1 MQMENGIMNIT
12 QKDRELLFKDL
23 SARLPYHV
31 RVKVWLKDETTEEGV
46 LDLEHN
52 YADVLRDAFY
62 YNKIVDIKPYLR
74 PMSSMTNEEKKEYY
88 KLCISKFI
96 KAGPGYT
103 YDGWWEYY
111 DTTASIDWATKKM
124 FDYRGLINKG
134 LALEAPK
141 DMYRKNIEIQIVG
154 GNIGINPKVS
164 SIVNKLSD
172 ILDAD
177 IVKNGGW
184 IEDLPIELSS
194 DLILWMPNIVNEEP
208 KHYPHKKVGSVL
220 ICSKVMREGYRKID
234 AVSRIFKLHGNAVIA
249 IYKDTTPFI
258 FELIDALGNV
268 WYKGSDLSEL
278 SKAILKFYDFTKEA
292 VRVQTKREDIDIHL
306 DNEIL
311 NTLDGLIQIN
321 IKLQKHI
328 ETSCGNRFFGNIS
341 TRCQKLFPSFKINSN
356 YMFVSPRNSNKE
368 SLTSDDMVLYSSDNT
383 YSGNNKPSV
392 DSPTQIKLYK
402 LYPNINFMIHGH
414 AVISGIGEVNTNNYR
429 LCGDTREVDE
439 ILEVVNTDEKS
450 FVVNLK
456 NHGFL
461 IGANSLNSLNELVD
475 KIISNANIKITNQD

>member
-1 MQMENGIMNIT
+1 MET
-12 QKDRELLFKDL
+12 
-23 SARLPYHV
+23 
-31 RVKVWLKDETTEEGV
+31 
-46 LDLEHN
+46 
-52 YADVLRDAFY
+52 
-62 YNKIVDIKPYLR
+62 
-74 PMSSMTNEEKKEYY
+74 
-88 KLCISKFI
+88 
-96 KAGPGYT
+96 
-103 YDGWWEYY
+103 
-111 DTTASIDWATKKM
+111 
-124 FDYRGLINKG
+124 
-134 LALEAPK
+134 
-141 DMYRKNIEIQIVG
+141 
-154 GNIGINPKVS
+154 
-164 SIVNKLSD
+164 
-172 ILDAD
+172 
-177 IVKNGGW
+177 
-184 IEDLPIELSS
+184 
-194 DLILWMPNIVNEEP
+194 
-208 KHYPHKKVGSVL
+208 
-220 ICSKVMREGYRKID
+220 
-234 AVSRIFKLHGNAVIA
+234 
-249 IYKDTTPFI
+249 
-258 FELIDALGNV
+258 V

-278 SKAILKFYDFTKEA
+278 SKAILKFYDFTKEV

-311 NTLDGLIQIN
+311 NTLDGLIQTN
-321 IKLQKHI
+321 IKLQKYI

-368 SLTSDDMVLYSSDNT
+368 SLTSDDMVLYSSNNT

-414 AVISGIGEVNTNNYR
+414 AIISGIGEVNTNNYR

-475 KIISNANIKITNQD
+475 KIISNASIKITNQD

>member
-1 MQMENGIMNIT
+1 MKQE
-12 QKDRELLFKDL
+12 DKDL
-23 SARLPYHV
+23 LLKYLCMALPYG
-31 RVKVWLKDETTEEGV
+31 VKLKKDNEDNSAVE
-46 LDLEHN
+46 LYSINLEHETIQYWN
-52 YADVLRDAFY
+52 YKSSSLQIGGYGHLVRYDKLQF
-62 YNKIVDIKPYLR
+62 KPYLK
-74 PMSSMTNEEKKEYY
+74 PMSSMTLEEEREYNLT
-88 KLCISKFI
+88 KTL
-96 KAGPGYT
+96 
-103 YDGWWEYY
+103 
-111 DTTASIDWATKKM
+111 SIVDYPTLESFDWLLAHH
-124 FDYRGLINKG
+124 FDYRGLIEKG

-154 GNIGINPKVS
+154 GNIGTNPKVS

-184 IEDLPIELSS
+184 IEDLPTELSS

-234 AVSRIFKLHGNAVIA
+234 AISRIFKLHGNAVIA

-292 VRVQTKREDIDIHL
+292 VRVQTKRENIDIHL
-306 DNEIL
+306 DNEII
-311 NTLDGLIQIN
+311 NTLDGLIQTN
-321 IKLQKHI
+321 VKLQKHI

-368 SLTSDDMVLYSSDNT
+368 SLTSDDMVLYSSNNT

-450 FVVNLK
+450 FIVNLK

-475 KIISNANIKITNQD
+475 KIISNASIKITNQD

>member
-1 MQMENGIMNIT
+1 MT
-12 QKDRELLFKDL
+12 QEDKKLVLQDL
-23 SARLPYHV
+23 SGRLMY
-31 RVKVWLKDETTEEGV
+31 RVKIQCPDLFCSSIMITEE
-46 LDLEHN
+46 LIAID
-52 YADVLRDAFY
+52 RDCINDSGISVEY
-62 YNKIVDIKPYLR
+62 VKPYLR
-74 PMSSMTNEEKKEYY
+74 SISSMTDEEY
-88 KLCISKFI
+88 KIYHELI
-96 KAGPGYT
+96 AG
-103 YDGWWEYY
+103 
-111 DTTASIDWATKKM
+111 M
-124 FDYRGLINKG
+124 FETGVLNNFEILVDFFNSHHFDFRGLIKKG

-154 GNIGINPKVS
+154 GNIGTNPKVS

-184 IEDLPIELSS
+184 IEDLPTELSS

-220 ICSKVMREGYRKID
+220 ICSKVMRKDYRKID
-234 AVSRIFKLHGNAVIA
+234 AISRIFKLHGNAVIA

-306 DNEIL
+306 NNEII
-311 NTLDGLIQIN
+311 NVLDGLIQTN
-321 IKLQKHI
+321 VKLQKHI

-368 SLTSDDMVLYSSDNT
+368 SLTSDDMVLYSSNNT

-475 KIISNANIKITNQD
+475 KIISNASIKITNQD

>member
-1 MQMENGIMNIT
+1 MDKN
-12 QKDRELLFKDL
+12 
-23 SARLPYHV
+23 
-31 RVKVWLKDETTEEGV
+31 LKSVYIRNT
-46 LDLEHN
+46 
-52 YADVLRDAFY
+52 
-62 YNKIVDIKPYLR
+62 
-74 PMSSMTNEEKKEYY
+74 
-88 KLCISKFI
+88 
-96 KAGPGYT
+96 
-103 YDGWWEYY
+103 
-111 DTTASIDWATKKM
+111 
-124 FDYRGLINKG
+124 
-134 LALEAPK
+134 
-141 DMYRKNIEIQIVG
+141 EIQIVG
-154 GNIGINPKVS
+154 GNFGINQKPS
-164 SIVNKLSD
+164 SVVNKIAE
-172 ILDAD
+172 ILGTYN
-177 IVKNGGW
+177 VLNGGS
-184 IEDLPIELSS
+184 IEDLPTELSS

-208 KHYPHKKVGSVL
+208 KHYPSKKVGSVL

-249 IYKDTTPFI
+249 IYKDAIPFT
-258 FELIDALGNV
+258 FELIDALGNI
-268 WYKGSDLSEL
+268 WYKGSNISEL
-278 SKAILKFYDFTKEA
+278 SKFILVFYNFTKEA
-292 VRVQTKREDIDIHL
+292 VRIQTKREDIDIHF
-306 DNEIL
+306 DNEII
-311 NTLDGLIQIN
+311 NTLDGLIQTN

-429 LCGDTREVDE
+429 LCGDIREVE
-439 ILEVVNTDEKS
+439 EVLDVVSTSEKS

-461 IGANSLNSLNELVD
+461 IGANSLNLLNELVD
-475 KIISNANIKITNQD
+475 KIISTASIKITNQD